1 MSIHLFIHRSISET
15 KTEETPAAAETEQPK
30 TEETKT
36 EEPPAEG
43 EGEPKTTGGEGEV
56 TEETPAGKCIPID
69 YMIKWF
75 L

>member
-1 MSIHLFIHRSISET
+1 MCLSIHWSISET
-15 KTEETPAAAETEQPK
+15 KTEETPAAAETEPPK

-36 EEPPAEG
+36 EEPAAEG
-43 EGEPKTTGGEGEV
+43 EGEPKTDTAGEGEV
-56 TEETPAGKCIPID
+56 TEETTAGECIPID